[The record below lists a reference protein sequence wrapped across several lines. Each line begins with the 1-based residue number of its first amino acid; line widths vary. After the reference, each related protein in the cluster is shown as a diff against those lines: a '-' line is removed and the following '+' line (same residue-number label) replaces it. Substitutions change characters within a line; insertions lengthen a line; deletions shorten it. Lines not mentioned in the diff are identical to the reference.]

1 MTPDKLFKNF
11 LDQGKRG
18 GKVNSPG
25 FPSEMAQAYGCGGAG
40 GWMQGSGV
48 WGADA
53 EEGGPHFPALSEEP
67 G

>member
-1 MTPDKLFKNF
+1 
-11 LDQGKRG
+11 
-18 GKVNSPG
+18 
-25 FPSEMAQAYGCGGAG
+25 MAQAYGCGGAG